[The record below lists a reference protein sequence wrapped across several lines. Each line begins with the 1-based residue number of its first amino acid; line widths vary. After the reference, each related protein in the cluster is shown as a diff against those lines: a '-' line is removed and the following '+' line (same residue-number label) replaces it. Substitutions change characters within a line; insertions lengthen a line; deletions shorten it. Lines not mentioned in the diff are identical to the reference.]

1 MHTTNPLRSVRTRTL
16 RPLALTL
23 VGWACLA
30 GTAAHAETSP
40 YYLGVS
46 QRFTHNSNVFLN
58 TDALAKSDT
67 VSSTGVR
74 LGLDQ
79 PISRQRLSAS
89 FNANANRYS
98 SLNALNNTDYALDA
112 RLDWETV
119 DRLSGNVT
127 VSSRESL
134 PTDAAALS
142 SGVRNLLK
150 VNSASVQANLGQVTR
165 WSFDAGAA
173 MARSSYSEPL
183 YARNNANQ
191 TSLNAGVRVTP
202 ASGLTLRTGLRHA
215 NVAYPNVNNDVR
227 RNDLDF
233 SVVVNPGGA
242 SVFNG
247 RLSLTRE
254 NQSLAD
260 RNLNNWTGALGWNW
274 KPTGKLST
282 SVSLSRDTSN
292 GSYDFTTGV
301 LNVAS
306 SNTTIGTTL
315 GLTAQWEV
323 TSKIAVSGNLAHSRR
338 SLDNSL
344 TIGAGVLPSSASDT
358 TNTLGLNV
366 QYAVLRNVDLGCSV
380 TWSDRS
386 VSSSGVSVLSTP
398 YSVTTY
404 GCFGQALLR

>member
-1 MHTTNPLRSVRTRTL
+1 MFKMTLPQQFSV

-23 VGWACLA
+23 AGLACLVA
-30 GTAAHAETSP
+30 GSARAETSP

-67 VSSTGVR
+67 ISSTGVR

-79 PISRQRLSAS
+79 PISRQRLTATLS
-89 FNANANRYS
+89 ANANRYS
-98 SLNALNNTDYALDA
+98 KLSTLNNTDYALDT

-119 DRLSGNVT
+119 ERLSGNVAL
-127 VSSRESL
+127 SSRQSL

-142 SGVRNLLK
+142 SGLRNLLT
-150 VNSASVQANLGQVTR
+150 VHSASAQATLGLVTM

-173 MARSSYSEPL
+173 LSRARYSETT
-183 YARNNANQ
+183 YARNNVNQ
-191 TSLNAGVRVTP
+191 ASLNAGVRVTP

-215 NVAYPNVNNDVR
+215 NVDYPNTGNEVR

-233 SVVVNPGGA
+233 SAIINPGGA

-247 RLSLTRE
+247 RVSLTKE
-254 NQSLAD
+254 HQSLAD
-260 RNLNNWTGALGWNW
+260 RSTNSWTGALGWNW

-282 SVSLSRDTSN
+282 SLNLTRDASN
-292 GSYDFTTGV
+292 GAYDFTTGSI
-301 LNVAS
+301 NVAA
-306 SNTTIGTTL
+306 SNSAITTTL
-315 GLTAQWEV
+315 GLTTQWEV
-323 TSKIAVSGNLAHSRR
+323 TSKVAMTGSLSHARR

-344 TIGAGVLPSSASDT
+344 TIGNGVLPSSASDRT
-358 TNTLGLNV
+358 SSLGLNV
-366 QYAVLRNVDLGCSV
+366 QYAVLRNVDVGCGV
-380 TWSDRS
+380 HWSERS
-386 VSSSGVSVLSTP
+386 VPSMSGSSTLTVP

-404 GCFGQALLR
+404 TCFGQALLR